1 LPGALDDVRPKS
13 SCPKGRSKIGV
24 AKYLGPVPEAKIAGD
39 NHRTPLMAFGSN
51 LKQELGFLLGEG
63 DIAQLI
69 DDEQPIAGIGLLDS
83 L

>member
-1 LPGALDDVRPKS
+1 
-13 SCPKGRSKIGV
+13 
-24 AKYLGPVPEAKIAGD
+24 
-39 NHRTPLMAFGSN
+39 MAFGSN